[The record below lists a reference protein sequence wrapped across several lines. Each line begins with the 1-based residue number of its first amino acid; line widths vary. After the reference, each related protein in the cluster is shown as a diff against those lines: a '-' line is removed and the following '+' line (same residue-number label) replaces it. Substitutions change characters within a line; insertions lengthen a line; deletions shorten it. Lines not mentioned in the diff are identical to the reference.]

1 MLACR
6 DGATDVR
13 RGGDLLGIE
22 GMSRLLEPL
31 AGRRRA
37 LAREAQTALLEWG
50 DGPIGDDVCLLVLRP
65 EALSST

>member
-1 MLACR
+1 
-6 DGATDVR
+6 
-13 RGGDLLGIE
+13 
-22 GMSRLLEPL
+22 MSRLLEPL
-31 AGRRRA
+31 AGLPARA